1 MAALVPVPE
10 VPTLAFESLR
20 VDESETPLGRGA
32 SGAVYP
38 GLWLKEEPLNA
49 YDSCPNVYRVVPT
62 PAAVKVYNHGAKTS
76 DGRPKDEMH
85 ASILASKTGCKSIV
99 RTIATFQK
107 EWTLRNERDGF
118 PEEGLVMEFLEQ
130 DEWVSLGSP
139 PSFDSVTRDTYSSN
153 VTRSRGEIVEVARGV
168 AAAGA
173 ALHGAGVCHGDLY
186 AHNIMFRSDAV
197 GRAHSRPKP
206 PAAKLSYFG
215 AAFFYPPGS
224 EIGRAFERIEARA
237 LGILLQELLSRHDGK
252 DDGGGS
258 VTIDALREMVKEC
271 VGPRE
276 KRPTFADI
284 SSRLGAPKGV

>member
-139 PSFDSVTRDTYSSN
+139 PSFDSVTRDTYASN

-173 ALHGAGVCHGDLY
+173 AFVFALAYSALAGATNARVCD
-186 AHNIMFRSDAV
+186 ARSEENRPPDVLAADA
-197 GRAHSRPKP
+197 
-206 PAAKLSYFG
+206 AAIRRS
-215 AAFFYPPGS
+215 
-224 EIGRAFERIEARA
+224 A
-237 LGILLQELLSRHDGK
+237 LIAC
-252 DDGGGS
+252 
-258 VTIDALREMVKEC
+258 I
-271 VGPRE
+271 
-276 KRPTFADI
+276 
-284 SSRLGAPKGV
+284 

>member
-173 ALHGAGVCHGDLY
+173 ALHGRGCATAICTRTTSCFAATPWAERTRV
-186 AHNIMFRSDAV
+186 R
-197 GRAHSRPKP
+197 SRPRRSS
-206 PAAKLSYFG
+206 ATLARRSSTR
-215 AAFFYPPGS
+215 PGLRLDARS
-224 EIGRAFERIEARA
+224 SGSRRARSGF
-237 LGILLQELLSRHDGK
+237 
-252 DDGGGS
+252 
-258 VTIDALREMVKEC
+258 
-271 VGPRE
+271 
-276 KRPTFADI
+276 
-284 SSRLGAPKGV
+284 SSRSSCRGTTGKTTAAAR